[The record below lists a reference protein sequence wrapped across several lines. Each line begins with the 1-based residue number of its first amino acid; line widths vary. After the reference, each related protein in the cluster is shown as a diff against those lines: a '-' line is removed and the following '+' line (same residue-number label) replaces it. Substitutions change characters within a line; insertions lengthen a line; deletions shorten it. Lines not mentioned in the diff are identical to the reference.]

1 MELPYEVKDGVAT
14 LTLNRPHK
22 LNAVTDAMREALARH
37 VEAINQDPAVRVA
50 VVRGA
55 GSRAFC
61 AGSDIYETSGRTPVE
76 KRDTVAMEAP
86 HLLRR
91 CVKPV
96 VAMIRGYALGGG
108 LELALACDLRV
119 ASVTAEFG
127 LPEVTLGW
135 IPGAGGTQYLPRV
148 VGRGLAAYLLYTGE
162 RIGAEQARAAGLVD
176 VLVPDAEL
184 EAETARVAALIAR
197 NRLEALVFLKAA
209 LRMADRVSPD
219 VGVDYEREL
228 IALCYTFPDREA
240 RIRAFRDRKQSDS
253 PAPAAPGA

>member
-1 MELPYEVKDGVAT
+1 MELLYDVKDGVAT
-14 LTLNRPHK
+14 LTLNRPEK
-22 LNAVTDAMREALARH
+22 LNAVTDAMRQALAGH
-37 VEAINQDPAVRVA
+37 VEAINHDGEVRVV

-55 GSRAFC
+55 GRRAFS

-76 KRDTVAMEAP
+76 KRDTVEMEAP

-108 LELALACDLRV
+108 LELALACDVRI
-119 ASVTAEFG
+119 ASDTAQFG

-135 IPGAGGTQYLPRV
+135 IPGAGGTQYLPRL
-148 VGRGLAAYLLYTGE
+148 VGRGMAAYLLYTGE
-162 RIGAEQARAAGLVD
+162 RIDASEAKAIGLVD
-176 VLVPDAEL
+176 LLVPDGGL
-184 EAETARVAALIAR
+184 EAETARVASLIAR

-209 LRMADRVSPD
+209 LRMADRASPE

-228 IALCYTFPDREA
+228 IALCYSFPDREA
-240 RIRAFRDRKQSDS
+240 RIRAFRDRKSRDPRS
-253 PAPAAPGA
+253 

>member
-1 MELPYEVKDGVAT
+1 MDLLYDAKDGVAT
-14 LTLNRPHK
+14 LTLNRPEK
-22 LNAVTDAMREALARH
+22 LNAVTDAMRQELARR
-37 VEAINQDPAVRVA
+37 VEEVNRDPEVRVV

-55 GSRAFC
+55 GSLAFS

-76 KRDTVAMEAP
+76 KRDTVEMEAP

-108 LELALACDLRV
+108 LELALACDLRL
-119 ASVTAEFG
+119 ASETAQFG

-135 IPGAGGTQYLPRV
+135 IPGAGGTQYLPRL
-148 VGRGLAAYLLYTGE
+148 VGRGMAAYLLYTGE
-162 RIGAEQARAAGLVD
+162 RIGATQAKAIGLVD
-176 VLVPDAEL
+176 LLAPDDAL
-184 EAETARVAALIAR
+184 EAETARVTALIAR

-209 LRMADRVSPD
+209 LRMADRTSPE

-228 IALCYTFPDREA
+228 ISLCYSFPDREA
-240 RIRAFRDRKQSDS
+240 RIRAFRERKARDS
-253 PAPAAPGA
+253 QA

>member
-1 MELPYEVKDGVAT
+1 MELLYEVQDGVAT
-14 LTLNRPHK
+14 LTLNRPEK
-22 LNAVTDAMREALARH
+22 LNAMTDAMRQALARH
-37 VEAINQDPAVRVA
+37 VEAINHDPEVRVA

-55 GSRAFC
+55 GTRAFS

-76 KRDTVAMEAP
+76 KRDTVEMEAP

-108 LELALACDLRV
+108 LELALACDLRI
-119 ASVTAEFG
+119 ASETAQFG

-135 IPGAGGTQYLPRV
+135 IPGAGGTQYLPRLI
-148 VGRGLAAYLLYTGE
+148 GRGMAAYLLYTGE
-162 RIGAEQARAAGLVD
+162 RIEAMEAKAIGLVD
-176 VLVPDAEL
+176 LLVPDAAL
-184 EAETARVAALIAR
+184 EMETQRVATLIAR

-209 LRMADRVSPD
+209 LRMADRTSPE

-228 IALCYTFPDREA
+228 IALCYSFPDREA
-240 RIRAFRDRKQSDS
+240 RIRAFRDRKPRDPQ
-253 PAPAAPGA
+253 A

>member
-1 MELPYEVKDGVAT
+1 MELLYDVKDGVAT
-14 LTLNRPHK
+14 LTLNRPEK
-22 LNAVTDAMREALARH
+22 LNAVTDTMRSELARR
-37 VEAINQDPAVRVA
+37 VDGINHDPDVRVV

-55 GSRAFC
+55 GPRAFS

-76 KRDTVAMEAP
+76 KRDTVEMEAP

-108 LELALACDLRV
+108 LELALACDLRL
-119 ASVTAEFG
+119 ASETAQFG

-135 IPGAGGTQYLPRV
+135 IPGAGGTQYLPRLI
-148 VGRGLAAYLLYTGE
+148 GSGMAAYLLYTGE
-162 RIGAEQARAAGLVD
+162 RIDATQAKAIGLVD
-176 VLVPDAEL
+176 LLVPDDAL
-184 EAETARVAALIAR
+184 DGETARVAAAIAR

-209 LRMADRVSPD
+209 LRMADRTSPE

-228 IALCYTFPDREA
+228 IALCYSFPDREA
-240 RIRAFRDRKQSDS
+240 RIRAFRDRKSRGS
-253 PAPAAPGA
+253 SA

>member
-1 MELPYEVKDGVAT
+1 MELLYDAKDGVAT
-14 LTLNRPHK
+14 LTLNRPEK
-22 LNAVTDAMREALARH
+22 LNAVTDAMRQALARH
-37 VEAINQDPAVRVA
+37 VNAINRDPAVRVA

-55 GSRAFC
+55 GTRAFS

-76 KRDTVAMEAP
+76 KRDTVEMEAP

-108 LELALACDLRV
+108 LELALACDLRI
-119 ASVTAEFG
+119 ASETAQLG

-135 IPGAGGTQYLPRV
+135 IPGAGGTQYLPRL
-148 VGRGLAAYLLYTGE
+148 VGSGMAAYLLYTGE
-162 RIGAEQARAAGLVD
+162 RIDAAQARAIGLVD
-176 VLVPDAEL
+176 LLVADAEL

-209 LRMADRVSPD
+209 LRMADRTSPE
-219 VGVDYEREL
+219 VGTDYEREL
-228 IALCYTFPDREA
+228 IALCYSFPDREA
-240 RIRAFRDRKQSDS
+240 RIRAFRDRKGQS
-253 PAPAAPGA
+253 